1 MKRIKMICNPSSGKS
16 FFDQRVDELCIEIL
30 NRGYTLNKYIT
41 IGFNDAFLEA
51 KDTSRNEYDF
61 IVVVGGDGT
70 VNEVV
75 SGIVTAGND
84 MPLGIFHTGTIN
96 DFANYLKL
104 TNDPKMFCDSLD
116 RFNTE
121 DVDVGVLNGSH
132 FINVVAGG
140 FLTDVAHKT
149 PKQTKKILGRIA
161 YYLEGIK
168 SFTEKGFVS
177 YKLKFEIDDEVIEED
192 ISMFFITNSKSIG
205 GINKMAPLADIQ
217 DGFLDCILIKK
228 SNFFEASEIF
238 LQLITGE
245 HINNKNVIYK
255 KGKVINISSLDES
268 DLELDKDGEY
278 AGHLPAKIKV
288 LETAIKIIV

>member
-1 MKRIKMICNPSSGKS
+1 MICNPSSGKS
-16 FFDQRVDELCIEIL
+16 FFKQNVDELSIQIL
-30 NRGYTLNKYIT
+30 NRGYTLKKYIT

-51 KDTSRNEYDF
+51 KNTSNEEYDF
-61 IVVVGGDGT
+61 IIVVGGDGT

-75 SGIVTAGND
+75 SGIVSSGQNL
-84 MPLGIFHTGTIN
+84 PLAIFHTGTIN
-96 DFANYLKL
+96 DFANYLNL
-104 TNDPKMFCDSLD
+104 TDDPKLFCDSLD

-121 DVDVGVLNGSH
+121 AIDVGLLNDSH

-149 PKQTKKILGRIA
+149 PKQSKKILGRIA

-168 SFTEKGFVS
+168 SFTEKGLVS
-177 YKLKFEIDDEVIEED
+177 YKLRFEIDDVIIEED
-192 ISMFFITNSKSIG
+192 VSMFVITNSKSIG
-205 GINKMAPLADIQ
+205 GINKMAPLAEIQ
-217 DGFLDCILIKK
+217 DGLLDCIIIKK

-245 HINNKNVIYK
+245 HINNKNVIYMT
-255 KGKVINISSLDES
+255 GKDIAISAIDEI

-278 AGHLPAKIKV
+278 AGHLPAHIKV
-288 LETAIKIIV
+288 LEKAIRVIV

>member
-16 FFDQRVDELCIEIL
+16 FFDQKVDDLCLEIL

-41 IGFNDAFLEA
+41 KGFNDAFLEA
-51 KDTSRNEYDF
+51 KRTSTYDF
-61 IVVVGGDGT
+61 DFIIAVGGDGT

-75 SGIVTAGND
+75 SGIVSAKSK
-84 MPLGIFHTGTIN
+84 MPLAIFHTGTVN
-96 DFANYLKL
+96 DFATYLNL
-104 TNDPKMFCDSLD
+104 TNEPKLFCDVLD

-121 DVDVGVLNGSH
+121 DIDVGVLNGSH

-149 PKQTKKILGRIA
+149 PKQSKKILGRIA
-161 YYLEGIK
+161 YYLEGVR

-177 YKLKFEIDDEVIEED
+177 YNLRFDIDGEAFEEEV
-192 ISMFFITNSKSIG
+192 SLFVITNSKSIG
-205 GINKMAPLADIQ
+205 GINKMAPLAEIQ
-217 DGFLDCILIKK
+217 DGLLDCILIKK
-228 SNFFEASEIF
+228 SNFFEATEIF

-255 KGKVINISSLDES
+255 RGKKISITSLDDTE
-268 DLELDKDGEY
+268 LEIDKDGEY
-278 AGHLPAKIKV
+278 AGHLPANIEV
-288 LETAIKIIV
+288 LEKAIRIIV